1 MTDDRLVLLMR
12 DLILFPSSEIR
23 LELEDKEDKKLIKM
37 ASNFYDDEIV
47 LINLKDN
54 LEVSPDINNL
64 PTYGVLGKIKMKIE
78 MPNGKMRV
86 VIYGLRRIIVSN
98 YTREN
103 NLILASISDNIIE
116 NNDNKT
122 KDIYF
127 NLLMKK
133 MKSYVTKVPY
143 ISNSIINDLSSISD
157 PSVLADAIT
166 LILPLEYERKLLYLE
181 EPLTKNRVKML
192 IDDISKDLKIIE
204 IEEEL
209 DTKVSDKLEEE
220 QRKYILKEKLKI
232 IKTELGDEEVSE
244 VDLLRKKVK
253 KLKAPEVIK
262 DRLYLEIDR
271 YENLSMM
278 SPELSL
284 TKNYIDTLLSL
295 PWENRCK
302 DEEDLIKVKE
312 RLDKTHYALDKVK
325 DRVIEYLAV
334 KNKTKGLTSPILCL
348 IGPPGVGKTTL
359 AKSIGKALKRNTTKI
374 SLGGVSDEAEIVGHR
389 KTYVGSLPGLIIQGM
404 KKAGVKN
411 PVFIIDEID
420 KMTKDFRGDPASA
433 LLEVLDKEQNS
444 HFVDHYIEEEFDL
457 SEVMFITTANDER
470 EIPAALKDR
479 LEMVHISSY
488 TEYEKLDITKS
499 HLLPKLLKEHGLKK
513 KDVVFSDDIILY
525 IIRFY
530 TKEAGVR
537 ELERLISRILRKIVK
552 EMLISN
558 KNNTYKLNKEMINN
572 YLGEEKYSYNE
583 MGLSEVGVVNG
594 LAYTSFGGD
603 ILPIEAS
610 KSKGE
615 GKLILTGSLGDVL
628 KESAMIASSY
638 IKANAKYFDIEKEIN
653 KKEDIHINLL
663 DAATPKEGPSAGAAL
678 TLSLLSLY
686 KNKKI
691 SSDIAI
697 TGEISLR
704 GKILEIGGLKEK
716 LIGAGRAGIK
726 TVYIP
731 AKNKKDLVEVPAEI
745 KKSLKVIPVKDFKE
759 IYEDLFK
766 D

>member
-86 VIYGLRRIIVSN
+86 VIYGLRRIVVTN
-98 YTREN
+98 YTKEN

-157 PSVLADAIT
+157 PSILADAIT

-420 KMTKDFRGDPASA
+420 KMTKDFRGDSASA

-457 SEVMFITTANDER
+457 SEVMFITTANDEG

-513 KDVVFSDDIILY
+513 KDAVFSDDIILY

-759 IYEDLFK
+759 VYEDLFK